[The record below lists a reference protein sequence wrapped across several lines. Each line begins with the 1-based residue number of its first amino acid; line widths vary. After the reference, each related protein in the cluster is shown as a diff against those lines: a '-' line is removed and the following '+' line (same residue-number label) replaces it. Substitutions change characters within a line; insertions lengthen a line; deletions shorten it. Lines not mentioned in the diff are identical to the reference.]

1 MTDIAS
7 LLSGGDGVQLSIFLT
22 AGYPDVATCGA
33 LLDVLAAHPAVAFVE
48 LGMPFSDP
56 LADGPTIQ
64 RASEVALAGGT
75 KLDDVLAKSDGLR
88 STAASF
94 QRTATRL
101 RKKLFWANCK
111 TLVFAVVF
119 VAAASAVIFLAACR
133 GVACV
138 SRR

>member
-75 KLDDVLAKSDGLR
+75 KLDDVLAGNLDQVVDPLIGAHQAELLAEHHDG
-88 STAASF
+88 
-94 QRTATRL
+94 
-101 RKKLFWANCK
+101 
-111 TLVFAVVF
+111 
-119 VAAASAVIFLAACR
+119 
-133 GVACV
+133 
-138 SRR
+138 